1 MKSVIA
7 TKTNPTTED
16 QVIEVI
22 SWMLNIP
29 TSHIHPY
36 SSLQDDLHL
45 DGIDIVLLI
54 AKLENCFDIYLT
66 PEEAES
72 IETIRDMTN
81 RFLQRQA
88 A

>member
-1 MKSVIA
+1 MIA

-45 DGIDIVLLI
+45 DGIDIMLLI
-54 AKLENCFDIYLT
+54 AKMESCFNIYLS

-72 IETIRDMTN
+72 IETIRDLSN
-81 RFLQRQA
+81 YFLRQA

>member
-1 MKSVIA
+1 M
-7 TKTNPTTED
+7 
-16 QVIEVI
+16 IEVI
-22 SWMLNIP
+22 SWMLNTP

-45 DGIDIVLLI
+45 DGIDIMLLI
-54 AKLENCFDIYLT
+54 AKLESSFNIYLT

-72 IETIRDMTN
+72 IETIRDMTSC
-81 RFLQRQA
+81 FLRRQA